1 MNDAQIFPTYP
12 SSRKYI
18 RPWIPGVVRHICP
31 AGTPQS
37 TVATMSYAM
46 NNVPGDPDL
55 RQTLSAIAMA
65 PNPGTSEAL
74 ATLLRDDYEKNRSV
88 YPPVQYKRAVA
99 STAIAWGLS
108 LPEQN
113 EHHSRNGCV

>member
-1 MNDAQIFPTYP
+1 
-12 SSRKYI
+12 
-18 RPWIPGVVRHICP
+18 
-31 AGTPQS
+31 
-37 TVATMSYAM
+37 MSYAM
-46 NNVPGDPDL
+46 NKVAGDPDL

-65 PNPGTSEAL
+65 PNPGTPEAL

-99 STAIAWGLS
+99 SATLTGRIS

-113 EHHSRNGCV
+113 EHYSRNGCARHKILLERRCGICLQVFENRRI